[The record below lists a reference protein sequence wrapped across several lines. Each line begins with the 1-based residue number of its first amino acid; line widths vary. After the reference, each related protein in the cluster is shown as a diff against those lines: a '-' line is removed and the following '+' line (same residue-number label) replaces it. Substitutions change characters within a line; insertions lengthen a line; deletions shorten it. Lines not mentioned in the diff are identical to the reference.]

1 MSRRFRYAPVLL
13 LLSVA
18 LTVGACEEKL
28 PAYEVPEFQLQAA
41 IYVEI
46 PLDLTEGGPN
56 RTFGVDVTNVTG
68 IQNPAEQY
76 VLLPPY
82 EISAT
87 VSISLVR
94 DPSRRV
100 DVSGSDLFDDPVADR
115 LDPGRIRRL
124 VLPFPMEDSYGRGW
138 NWPLADES
146 EYELVLQGTVEIEE
160 AGVTIHTPPVRTSLI
175 YP

>member
-1 MSRRFRYAPVLL
+1 L
-13 LLSVA
+13 
-18 LTVGACEEKL
+18 LTVAILAGACDEKL
-28 PAYEVPEFQLQAA
+28 PAYEAPEFQLSAT

-46 PLDLTEGGPN
+46 PLDLTEGDPTN

-82 EISAT
+82 EISAS
-87 VSISLVR
+87 VSVSLVR

-100 DVSGSDLFDDPVADR
+100 DVSGSDLFEDPVADR

-138 NWPLADES
+138 NWPLGDEN
-146 EYELVLQGTVEIEE
+146 EYELVLQGTVEIRE